1 MIAYMLSPF
10 YVHRLRN
17 ATDVF
22 LLVCVELFLIDLPAI
37 LSFVGWLGGFFVP

>member
-37 LSFVGWLGGFFVP
+37 LSRTKNHVYTERQ